1 MAEFPAQI
9 TLQTAPQALVEAR
22 IARTEQ
28 GSLLDLS
35 PLVRFDSAALG
46 VLLALRRETG
56 SSLRFSG
63 VPANLRTLAS
73 LYGVDA
79 LLFADPS

>member
-1 MAEFPAQI
+1 MAAFPADI
-9 TLQTAPQALVEAR
+9 NLQTAPQALIEAR
-22 IARTEQ
+22 AALSVQ
-28 GSLLDLS
+28 GRVLDLS

-46 VLLALRRETG
+46 VLLALRREAG
-56 SSLRFSG
+56 SSLAFSG
-63 VPANLRTLAS
+63 VPANLRTLAG

>member
-1 MAEFPAQI
+1 MAAFPADI
-9 TLQTAPQALVEAR
+9 NLQTAPQALIEAR
-22 IARTEQ
+22 AALAAQ
-28 GSLLDLS
+28 GRLLDLS

-46 VLLALRRETG
+46 VLLALRREAG
-56 SSLRFSG
+56 SGLAFSG